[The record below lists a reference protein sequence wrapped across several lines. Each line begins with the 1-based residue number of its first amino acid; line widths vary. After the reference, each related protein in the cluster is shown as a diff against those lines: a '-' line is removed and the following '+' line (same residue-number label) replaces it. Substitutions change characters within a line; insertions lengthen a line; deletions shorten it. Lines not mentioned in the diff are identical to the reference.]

1 MIRRAVNVECGAMQ
15 KRVNLV
21 DLEKMKMDGNEAFI
35 AKFGVDA
42 TETGPSK
49 VWVTYP
55 RPPAP

>member
-1 MIRRAVNVECGAMQ
+1 MQ

-21 DLEKMKMDGNEAFI
+21 DLEKMKMNGNEAFM

-55 RPPAP
+55 RPPVP